1 MTGRAVR
8 AIGLCLA
15 LAALA
20 ACGLKGDPRPPEPD
34 RTAAAG

>member
-1 MTGRAVR
+1 MTPRIWRVV
-8 AIGLCLA
+8 GLCLA

-34 RTAAAG
+34 AAAASG